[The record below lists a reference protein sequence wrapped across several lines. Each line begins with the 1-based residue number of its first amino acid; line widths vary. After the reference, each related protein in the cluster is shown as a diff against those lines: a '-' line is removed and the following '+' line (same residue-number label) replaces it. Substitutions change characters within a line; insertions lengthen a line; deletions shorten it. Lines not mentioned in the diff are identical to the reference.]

1 MKRYLAAILAGVV
14 IVVAGCATDPYHKGF
29 KAYRN
34 GEYGAARQELT
45 PLAEQ
50 GDDEAQLHMGL
61 LFRDGL
67 GVMPDHREAEK
78 WLKRSA
84 EQENVKARIAL
95 GSLYA
100 DRHGLIQNDVLA
112 LLWFNFA
119 ISQGS
124 QEALSLRE
132 TLLRRMTPAQIL
144 EAQRLGR
151 DYKSE
156 RDYKNMVRDLKPQ
169 ALSGD
174 ASAQMKL
181 GTLYYRGQGVS
192 RDNAEAA
199 RLFLLAAEKGDP
211 YAQSNLGY
219 MYELGEGIPQDY
231 AQAAAWYFK
240 AGQQGNMQAQLSVG
254 RLYEKGQGV
263 PQNDVL
269 ALMFYTLAA
278 ANGDVRAT
286 TERDRLTVW
295 MPPDQVAE
303 AQRRAREFKA
313 AGK

>member
-14 IVVAGCATDPYHKGF
+14 IVVAGCATDPYHNGF

-34 GEYGAARQELT
+34 GEYGAARQELA

-67 GVMPDHREAEK
+67 GVMPDYREAEK

-84 EQENVKARIAL
+84 EQENIKARIAL

-100 DRHGLIQNDVLA
+100 DPHGLIQNDVLA

-119 ISQGS
+119 LSQGS
-124 QEALSLRE
+124 REALSLRE
-132 TLLRRMTPAQIL
+132 NLVRRMTPAQIM

-151 DYKSE
+151 EYKTE
-156 RDYKNMVRDLKPQ
+156 KDYKNMVRDLKPQ
-169 ALSGD
+169 VLAGD
-174 ASAQMKL
+174 APAQRKL

-192 RDNAEAA
+192 RDYTEAA

-231 AQAAAWYFK
+231 AQAGMWYLKAA
-240 AGQQGNMQAQLSVG
+240 QQGNRKAQLSIG
-254 RLYEKGQGV
+254 KLCEKGQGV
-263 PQNDVL
+263 PQSDIL

-278 ANGDVRAT
+278 ANGEDRAT
-286 TERDRLTVW
+286 AERDRITAW
-295 MPPDQVAE
+295 MAPDQVAE
-303 AQRRAREFKA
+303 AQHRAREFKPA
-313 AGK
+313 ER